1 MSSRKFLKFSHCVLI
16 SELEDHVEKL
26 QDLSNINRGEA
37 EGRSSADIL
46 YDLDVAKI
54 SSGRDTPLSLTSSFT
69 EKTGVPGSGDASSVL
84 PIIQAQRE
92 RYKRRNEE
100 LEDQQS
106 KQMQQI
112 SLMQTE
118 IKDLQTDN
126 VKLYEKI
133 RFLQGYQVNFV
144 KTTFSLMNH
153 TVNCF
158 HEIFFQGSSASKK
171 DDSVMIPVETRYK
184 SQYEQRLDPF
194 TTFSNQEKQR
204 KYTQLNIVEKIILS
218 MVHFMLSNK
227 VARLF
232 VFAGKIRH
240 FEVLYQ
246 NFSLKL

>member
-1 MSSRKFLKFSHCVLI
+1 MSSRKFLKFSHCVL

-144 KTTFSLMNH
+144 KTTYSLINH
-153 TVNCF
+153 T
-158 HEIFFQGSSASKK
+158 A
-171 DDSVMIPVETRYK
+171 Y
-184 SQYEQRLDPF
+184 
-194 TTFSNQEKQR
+194 
-204 KYTQLNIVEKIILS
+204 
-218 MVHFMLSNK
+218 
-227 VARLF
+227 
-232 VFAGKIRH
+232 
-240 FEVLYQ
+240 
-246 NFSLKL
+246 

>member
-1 MSSRKFLKFSHCVLI
+1 MNYQISTLHCLI

-46 YDLDVAKI
+46 YDLDMAKI
-54 SSGRDTPLSLTSSFT
+54 NSGRDTPLSLTSSFT
-69 EKTGVPGSGDASSVL
+69 EKTGVPIGSGDASSVL

-106 KQMQQI
+106 KHMQQI

-133 RFLQGYQVNFV
+133 RFLQGYQVRNLFTSYIKMQEITLTCIKFLKKSV
-144 KTTFSLMNH
+144 KSTH
-153 TVNCF
+153 
-158 HEIFFQGSSASKK
+158 
-171 DDSVMIPVETRYK
+171 
-184 SQYEQRLDPF
+184 
-194 TTFSNQEKQR
+194 
-204 KYTQLNIVEKIILS
+204 
-218 MVHFMLSNK
+218 
-227 VARLF
+227 
-232 VFAGKIRH
+232 
-240 FEVLYQ
+240 
-246 NFSLKL
+246 

>member
-1 MSSRKFLKFSHCVLI
+1 M
-16 SELEDHVEKL
+16 
-26 QDLSNINRGEA
+26 
-37 EGRSSADIL
+37 
-46 YDLDVAKI
+46 AKI

-100 LEDQQS
+100 LEEQQS

-153 TVNCF
+153 TV
-158 HEIFFQGSSASKK
+158 
-171 DDSVMIPVETRYK
+171 M
-184 SQYEQRLDPF
+184 
-194 TTFSNQEKQR
+194 
-204 KYTQLNIVEKIILS
+204 
-218 MVHFMLSNK
+218 
-227 VARLF
+227 
-232 VFAGKIRH
+232 
-240 FEVLYQ
+240 
-246 NFSLKL
+246 